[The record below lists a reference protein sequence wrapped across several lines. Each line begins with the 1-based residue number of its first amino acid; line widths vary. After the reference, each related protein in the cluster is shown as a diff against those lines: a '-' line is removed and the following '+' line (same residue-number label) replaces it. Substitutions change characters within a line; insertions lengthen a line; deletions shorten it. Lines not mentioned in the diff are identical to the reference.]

1 MNTKIKEAA
10 LSAAIVFF
18 GIVTSVAI
26 VLGFIAL
33 LSYLSWQ
40 IGAIVLFLVAV
51 FAISL
56 VVFFVKA
63 RPGDPGE

>member
-10 LSAAIVFF
+10 LSAAVVFF

-26 VLGFIAL
+26 ILGFIAF

-40 IGAIVLFLVAV
+40 TGAIVLFLIAV
-51 FAISL
+51 FVISL

>member
-10 LSAAIVFF
+10 LSAAVVFF
-18 GIVTSVAI
+18 GIVASVAI

-40 IGAIVLFLVAV
+40 IGTIVLFLVAV
-51 FAISL
+51 FVISL